1 MLTVYSKNN
10 CHYCTRAKNLL
21 SLRQIAFEERNIDHD
36 DAAKEFILSQGHRTL
51 PQIYLGEKLFVE
63 GGFEGLS
70 RLNQDEIDFR
80 LGKTNLGTL

>member
-10 CHYCTRAKNLL
+10 CHYCVRVKNLL

-36 DAAKEFILSQGHRTL
+36 DTAREFVLSQGHRTL

-63 GGFEGLS
+63 GGFDGLS
-70 RLNQDEIDFR
+70 KLTQDEIDFR
-80 LGKTNLGTL
+80 LGNTNFGTL